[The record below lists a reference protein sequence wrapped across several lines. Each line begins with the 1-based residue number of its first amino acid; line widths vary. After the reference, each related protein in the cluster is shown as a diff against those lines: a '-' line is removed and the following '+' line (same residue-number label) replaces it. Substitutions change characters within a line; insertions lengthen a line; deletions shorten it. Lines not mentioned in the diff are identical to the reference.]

1 MKRNPWPYA
10 IVIYFVIFIS
20 AMVTW
25 IGFAVRNDQQLVRS
39 DYYEQELKFQNEI
52 DGQTRAAA
60 SNISVDYD
68 SAKQVIRIS
77 APGAAENGSV
87 YFYRPSNAKLDRQ
100 LALSL
105 KDGSQSIDVR
115 NFEAGLWK
123 LRVSWTQNGAEYRHN
138 AVLILEPT
146 KVSSL

>member
-10 IVIYFVIFIS
+10 IVIYFAIFIS

-25 IGFAVRNDQQLVRS
+25 ISFAVRNDQQLVRS

-68 SAKQVIRIS
+68 AVKQVIRIS
-77 APGAAENGSV
+77 APGVTENGSV
-87 YFYRPSNAKLDRQ
+87 YFYRPSNAKLDHQ

-138 AVLILEPT
+138 AFLVLEPT
-146 KVSSL
+146 KVSLL